1 MQVESYQAVSPSA
14 GDRADVLQQRRNAA
28 VDRLAAGTT
37 SEGAVARP
45 QKNSGRQEAPS
56 QEELQRAVEE
66 LNRNMSFLNVSRHFE
81 VEESTDTLVVKLMDK
96 QTGEVIRQIPSE
108 EAIKRM
114 SHMQDFLGMLYDG
127 NA

>member
-28 VDRLAAGTT
+28 VDRLAAGKTPD
-37 SEGAVARP
+37 GAVPRP
-45 QKNSGRQEAPS
+45 QKSEATQTPS
-56 QEELQRAVEE
+56 KEELQRAVEE
-66 LNRNMSFLNVSRHFE
+66 LNRNMNFLNVSRQFE
-81 VEESTDTLVVKLMDK
+81 VEETTDTLVVKLMDK